1 MTSSQRQTW
10 RSLHNPR
17 HRPVPLLFLGTL
29 LSCLWLSRPLSA
41 QPVHFRETAADW
53 GLLFRHHHGGS
64 GRRFMQETT
73 AGGLILFDFDDDGDT
88 DVLFVDGGH
97 LPGYD
102 GEPARTSLFRN
113 ESNGSFADVTDRSG
127 IVMASYGFGGTA
139 GDIDGD
145 GDADLY
151 LTAYASNY
159 LFRNNG
165 DGTFTDITATSATG
179 GDQYSASAAFAD
191 TDRDGDLDLY
201 VVNYLDYPIE
211 NPKVCRDATKDI
223 VAFCHPT
230 LFPGAHD
237 RFYRNRGDGTFDD
250 ATETS
255 GLGAANGNGL
265 GLAFADFDNDRW
277 PDLYVAN
284 DSTPNF
290 LFRNLGDGTF
300 EDQSLL
306 SGTAFGDRVV
316 PEAGMGVAVG
326 DVDGNGF
333 LDLFVTNYALETN
346 ALYRNF
352 GSGLFADARHLYGI
366 AEPSIPMLGFGA
378 TFADF
383 DHDGALDLAIA
394 NGHIQD
400 NIEIMHPGLTYRQR
414 NQILLNDG
422 AGRFAECLDCG
433 LQLERVSRA
442 LATGDLDRDGDLDLV
457 IVNADDVAEVYEN
470 QSGSTTGAWLQ
481 LDLVGAPGPAGSIGA
496 RLTLTAAGRQQSRE
510 VHTASSFQ
518 SQSALTTHFGL
529 ATASTVETLQID
541 WPNGSSQQLRGLKA
555 GNRYSRIQSLLS
567 TGIAEKR

>member
-1 MTSSQRQTW
+1 MTNSRRPTW
-10 RSLHNPR
+10 SALRNLEPSAVKRLSLGLPLLLCLFTESLHGQAFR
-17 HRPVPLLFLGTL
+17 
-29 LSCLWLSRPLSA
+29 
-41 QPVHFRETAADW
+41 FRESSAEW
-53 GLLFRHHHGGS
+53 GLEFRHHHGGS

-73 AGGLILFDFDDDGDT
+73 AGGLILFDFDLDGDV
-88 DVLFVDGGH
+88 DVFFVDGGR

-102 GEPARTSLFRN
+102 GEPPRSQLFRN
-113 ESNGSFADVTDRSG
+113 EGGGSFIDFTLRSG
-127 IVMASYGFGGTA
+127 IEIDSYGFGGTA

-145 GDADLY
+145 GDPDLY
-151 LTAYASNY
+151 LTAYGPNY

-165 DGTFTDITATSATG
+165 DGTFDEVTTAANVG
-179 GDQYSASAAFAD
+179 GDYYSASAAFAD

-211 NPKVCRDATKDI
+211 DPKVCKDLKMGI

-230 LFPGAHD
+230 LFPGEHD

-250 ATETS
+250 ATEAV
-255 GLGAANGNGL
+255 GLGSANGNGL
-265 GLAFADFDNDRW
+265 GLAFADFDNDLW

-290 LFRNLGDGTF
+290 LFGNRGDGTF
-300 EDQSLL
+300 EDQSLI
-306 SGTAFGDRVV
+306 SGTAYGDRVV
-316 PEAGMGVAVG
+316 PEAGMGVAVA

-366 AEPSIPMLGFGA
+366 AEPSIIMLGFGA

-400 NIEIMHPGLTYRQR
+400 NIEIIHPGLSYRQR

-422 AGRFAECLDCG
+422 SGRFLECLDCG

-457 IVNADDVAEVYEN
+457 IVNANDMAEVYEN
-470 QSGSTTGAWLQ
+470 SGSPPGNWLQ
-481 LDLVGAPGPAGSIGA
+481 LDLVGPSGSADAIGA
-496 RLTLTAAGRQQSRE
+496 RLTLTTGDKKQTRE
-510 VHTASSFQ
+510 IHTASSFQ
-518 SQSALTTHFGL
+518 SQSEMTTHYGL
-529 ATASTVETLQID
+529 GDASTID
-541 WPNGSSQQLRGLKA
+541 NLEIAWPNGARQNLGGLRPGT
-555 GNRYSRIQSLLS
+555 RYSQIQTRLS
-567 TGIAEKR
+567 AGTLENR